1 MSFSADVKNELFN
14 FYENN
19 RHCSLAELSAY
30 LSLNGCVKKLN
41 KGYILRIASENYNL
55 MIKCAKLLKFVFDVN
70 MEFGVKTL
78 FLSKKRLRIYSI
90 YLYNYN
96 SVKDILI
103 SAGLF
108 NNYGLFEPK
117 INNIVVSAVCCK
129 RAYIRGAFLCIGS
142 LCNPEKTYHLEFVT
156 GNSNYANQLKNIINS
171 FEIDSKVIKRKKHFV
186 VYIKEGEQIVDLLNV
201 MSAHKSLLD
210 LENVRIIKG
219 VRNNINRIVNCETAN
234 LNKIVSASIKQQK
247 DIKYIKDTVGLSYLS
262 NPLREVAELRLN
274 YPDLSLKELGET
286 LNPPVGKSGINHR
299 LKKISN
305 IAEKLRRI

>member
-1 MSFSADVKNELFN
+1 
-14 FYENN
+14 
-19 RHCSLAELSAY
+19 
-30 LSLNGCVKKLN
+30 
-41 KGYILRIASENYNL
+41 
-55 MIKCAKLLKFVFDVN
+55 
-70 MEFGVKTL
+70 
-78 FLSKKRLRIYSI
+78 
-90 YLYNYN
+90 
-96 SVKDILI
+96 
-103 SAGLF
+103 
-108 NNYGLFEPK
+108 
-117 INNIVVSAVCCK
+117 
-129 RAYIRGAFLCIGS
+129 
-142 LCNPEKTYHLEFVT
+142 
-156 GNSNYANQLKNIINS
+156 
-171 FEIDSKVIKRKKHFV
+171 
-186 VYIKEGEQIVDLLNV
+186 